1 MSFLPLRWD
10 AFRFSH
16 AQPTPY
22 HSPMRLLPLPIPPH
36 TPPHRRLP
44 PSSSTSSSSNGTNN
58 FFTKNN
64 IVYTFLA
71 TLILLLGVSSAIV
84 VRSLLLRRR
93 HRRMVAEAIANGTW
107 IPPAPRVKVDLRKKP
122 RLWDVWI
129 TPPSS
134 SAADTH
140 TEQQNALPKAGAE
153 GAAAEGSERRSCEK
167 ERVVPGEGDGDGEE
181 GEWDVIMDFPDLARE
196 FSQAE
201 AGRDDESSLVGVFFV
216 SLPGLAVVVSALHEI
231 VISVSVCCVLPF
243 AASYS
248 PPPTLRASP
257 AASAAL
263 LPPPASPIRNIIP
276 SSTTNLSTAPPSQAG
291 TDPTLPFIEQPRV
304 RVAVLVVMPS
314 PGMFGP
320 NGAPSSSASS
330 PQPQPQTPPR
340 PTAHTHGW
348 APYLPP
354 LAPGDDPEGVG
365 LPYLEVGVA
374 SVGVVSVEEGEDD
387 GAAAES
393 GGGEDKREEAKR

>member
-16 AQPTPY
+16 AQPTTL
-22 HSPMRLLPLPIPPH
+22 MRLLPLPVPTHPH
-36 TPPHRRLP
+36 RHAPPHRRLP
-44 PSSSTSSSSNGTNN
+44 PSSSTCSSPNGANN

-134 SAADTH
+134 SAADTR
-140 TEQQNALPKAGAE
+140 TEQQNAPPKAGAE
-153 GAAAEGSERRSCEK
+153 GAAAEGSEKRSCEK
-167 ERVVPGEGDGDGEE
+167 ERVVPGDGEGE
-181 GEWDVIMDFPDLARE
+181 GE
-196 FSQAE
+196 
-201 AGRDDESSLVGVFFV
+201 
-216 SLPGLAVVVSALHEI
+216 
-231 VISVSVCCVLPF
+231 PF

-263 LPPPASPIRNIIP
+263 LPPPTSPIRNIIP

-314 PGMFGP
+314 PGMFAL
-320 NGAPSSSASS
+320 NGAASSSASS
-330 PQPQPQTPPR
+330 PQSLPQTPSR
-340 PTAHTHGW
+340 PPAPAHTHGPW

-354 LAPGDDPEGVG
+354 LAPGDDPEDVG

-374 SVGVVSVEEGEDD
+374 SVGVVSVEEGEEDD
-387 GAAAES
+387 GVAAGS
-393 GGGEDKREEAKR
+393 GGGEDKREDVKR